1 LISNFFFYFHEF
13 KMIKFFWRLFL
24 NPWQIFYFLNKFID
38 RRVINKIKLRWC
50 FLLCSPTFCT
60 RYLFILWF
68 FLILFLKIGISICKQ
83 RFCFIIKF
91 ITNINNI
98 LALKLFVM
106 NISLIFNHVLNPVI
120 WCYFF
125 FVLFLVFFHFLHFCS
140 WMAQSAWMDSIGL
153 HVNIVPQSILERRT
167 AGFYTR
173 ERRRHPHSQWRL

>member
-1 LISNFFFYFHEF
+1 MISNFFFYFHEF

-38 RRVINKIKLRWC
+38 RRVINKIKLRWG
-50 FLLCSPTFCT
+50 FLLCSPTFCA

-120 WCYFF
+120 WCYFLEQIFKIRVLLQISLLILFYFRQRNCLFEIYVYVKF
-125 FVLFLVFFHFLHFCS
+125 FL
-140 WMAQSAWMDSIGL
+140 WMNKCTCYAYL
-153 HVNIVPQSILERRT
+153 K
-167 AGFYTR
+167 Y
-173 ERRRHPHSQWRL
+173 